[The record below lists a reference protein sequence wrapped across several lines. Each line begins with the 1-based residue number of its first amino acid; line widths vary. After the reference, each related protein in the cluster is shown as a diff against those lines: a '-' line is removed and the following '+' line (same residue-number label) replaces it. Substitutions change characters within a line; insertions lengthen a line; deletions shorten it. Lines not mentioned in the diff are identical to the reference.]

1 MVNIRNLAMFKKFLR
16 LLAGRVGQLVNLS
29 QMSTEVGVSS
39 TTLGEWLS
47 ILEASYI
54 VYRLTPYFGNF
65 AKRLV
70 KTAKFYFTD
79 VGLAA
84 HLLGISTAEQRS
96 RDPLRGS
103 LFENLV
109 IMDAVKWYKN
119 RDDDAQFH
127 FLRTQTQADKRVV
140 LVDTQALTHLACLW
154 HAVNHEEDEE
164 LDDGEILHRINALY
178 REASLS
184 QVLGRWKRREDEE
197 AAYRHQRLAGR
208 NRPASGGL
216 RMVQLRRG
224 GEGQREGA
232 ARLRV
237 HVRQR
242 GGLGRDPRQP

>member
-1 MVNIRNLAMFKKFLR
+1 M
-16 LLAGRVGQLVNLS
+16 G
-29 QMSTEVGVSS
+29 
-39 TTLGEWLS
+39 
-47 ILEASYI
+47 
-54 VYRLTPYFGNF
+54 
-65 AKRLV
+65 
-70 KTAKFYFTD
+70 
-79 VGLAA
+79 
-84 HLLGISTAEQRS
+84 
-96 RDPLRGS
+96 
-103 LFENLV
+103 
-109 IMDAVKWYKN
+109 
-119 RDDDAQFH
+119 
-127 FLRTQTQADKRVV
+127 

-164 LDDGEILHRINALY
+164 IDDGEILRRINALY

-184 QVLGRWKRREDEE
+184 QALGRWKRREDEE
-197 AAYRHQRLAGR
+197 AAHRHQRLAGR